1 MFNTTSL
8 FAAMEKKKILDEARF
23 DLRLFQ
29 LLHEKA
35 LKMNVVEKL
44 AKCIAEGSASIP
56 SIPFLSYQVANYDDG
71 EQLASPELT
80 EQVRPHVLRNPQGPK
95 VKDLASSL
103 CTTLVNLLVEDQLPR
118 KDGYML
124 FMRTHLETSD
134 TPAQNLFH
142 RTKGAM
148 ALFAHFLGKGLEVS
162 VEVEEDQTFES
173 GEPLPSACRG
183 QTAVGTQKIVLSTI
197 QWNIVFTGKEKK
209 PWTIPENIPEDSL
222 IWRTLNELLTTPL
235 SPSWTRLSFPYWK
248 NSRMNGEIVAW
259 CEAGNDLTEEMSW
272 EMMDAG
278 DRESGRK
285 TGHSTCRKF
294 CSIGGCGG
302 AIGNEGFCQRCCCKF
317 VQVDETLC
325 PKEQVHH
332 LLHMARVNSSG
343 EPVVHAI
350 MKCKAC
356 LGRRTWV
363 I

>member
-8 FAAMEKKKILDEARF
+8 FAEMEKKKILDEARF

-44 AKCIAEGSASIP
+44 AKCIAEGRPPSIP
-56 SIPFLSYQVANYDDG
+56 SIPFLSYQVATCDDG
-71 EQLASPELT
+71 NQVASSELT
-80 EQVRPHVLRNPQGPK
+80 EQVRPHIRRNPQGPM

-103 CTTLVNLLVEDQLPR
+103 CTSMRNLIDEGQLPSEISTYIFSNT
-118 KDGYML
+118 GP
-124 FMRTHLETSD
+124 D
-134 TPAQNLFH
+134 TLDIPAQNLFQ
-142 RTKGAM
+142 RNKGAM
-148 ALFAHFLGKGLEVS
+148 GLFAHFLGKGLEVS
-162 VEVEEDQTFES
+162 MEVEEDQNFES
-173 GEPLPSACRG
+173 GGPLP
-183 QTAVGTQKIVLSTI
+183 AVGGQKIVLSTI

-209 PWTIPENIPEDSL
+209 PWTIPEGIPEDSL
-222 IWRTLNELLTTPL
+222 IWRTLNELLTTPP

-248 NSRMNGEIVAW
+248 DSRMSDEIVAW
-259 CEAGNDLTEEMSW
+259 CEAGNDLTAEMSW

-278 DRESGRK
+278 DREGGRK

-294 CSIGGCGG
+294 CSIGSCGG

-317 VQVDETLC
+317 IQVDETLC
-325 PKEQVHH
+325 PKGEIHH

-363 I
+363 IQ